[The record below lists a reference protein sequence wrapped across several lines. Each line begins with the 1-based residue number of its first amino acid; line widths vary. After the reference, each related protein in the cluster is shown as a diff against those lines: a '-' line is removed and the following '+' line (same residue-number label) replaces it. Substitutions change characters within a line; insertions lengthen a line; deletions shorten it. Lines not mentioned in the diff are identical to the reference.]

1 MYEIVQFNPAAPEGG
16 SGRGK
21 GIVTAV
27 FQTNSNNMLAP
38 LNGMIAAGI
47 DDMKSSGASYV
58 TLWRWENG
66 ISNNNNST
74 GIAAPS
80 TIQGEYLINPP
91 QQRQML
97 LLLLTPIQ
105 RHMLNKDK
113 KNDKQLQ

>member
-16 SGRGK
+16 CGRGK

-47 DDMKSSGASYV
+47 DDMKSSGANHV

-66 ISNNNNST
+66 ISNNNNNNNST

-91 QQRQML
+91 TTTTNATTTSDTNTTAHAEQG
-97 LLLLTPIQ
+97 
-105 RHMLNKDK
+105 
-113 KNDKQLQ
+113 